1 MATSIRQRRG
11 TATLL
16 ALAAAAG
23 IAHAARADLDGK
35 LRFSLSAWSAILRPA
50 EERG

>member
-1 MATSIRQRRG
+1 MATSIHQRQG
-11 TATLL
+11 TAILL
-16 ALAAAAG
+16 ALAAAG

-35 LRFSLSAWSAILRPA
+35 LRFPLSAWSAILRPA